1 MQARSKGC
9 ILFCSFT
16 EKLEKIRSVPL
27 VRKLIRISVS
37 MFWLGSRPPNFHK
50 IIESPNYLE
59 NILLMGHSIE
69 EISMS
74 RDIVIFLLQYL
85 GFVINWKRSV
95 LTPVQEIEFLGL
107 KNNSVKREISIRESK
122 N

>member
-1 MQARSKGC
+1 M
-9 ILFCSFT
+9 
-16 EKLEKIRSVPL
+16 
-27 VRKLIRISVS
+27 
-37 MFWLGSRPPNFHK
+37 
-50 IIESPNYLE
+50 
-59 NILLMGHSIE
+59 LLMGHSTE

-107 KNNSVKREISIRESK
+107 KNNSVKREISVREEKMQKVKTKYQNLLTEPATSILELIRAIGL
-122 N
+122 

>member
-1 MQARSKGC
+1 MHI
-9 ILFCSFT
+9 ILF
-16 EKLEKIRSVPL
+16 LY
-27 VRKLIRISVS
+27 RKTRENTFGSAGQVS
-37 MFWLGSRPPNFHK
+37 YTNFCAYVLAWGSPPNFHK

-95 LTPVQEIEFLGL
+95 LTPLQEIEFLGL